1 MQVSLSWK
9 YTGKLMLD
17 FADPECENKKEVG

>member
-9 YTGKLMLD
+9 CTGKLTLD